1 MQIKKRH
8 MENSE
13 RHIVAIDLGSSKI
26 SVTVAKVNDEDIQ
39 VIYYK
44 ETPSTGV
51 RYSSIYNDLQA
62 RKALEKAIRDAETVL
77 DIKITQAVVGMPK

>member
-1 MQIKKRH
+1 
-8 MENSE
+8 MENND

-26 SVTVAKVNDEDIQ
+26 SVTVAKVNGEDVQ

-44 ETPSTGV
+44 ETPAAGI

-62 RKALEKAIRDAETVL
+62 RRALE
-77 DIKITQAVVGMPK
+77 